1 MTMKEFAEVIKK
13 SRIVGNNTVKIIQEL
28 FKAAGAEE
36 AVSGWSKTSSLSPS
50 PTESTVKKW
59 FNGSRPGVSRYF
71 PTLRIENKE
80 RAHGFLLKTPKKDQ
94 WKELRELFREW
105 RNDHKS
111 TDEDFCI
118 NTETENF
125 TTFSTS
131 FWRQFASF
139 FDSLKIWDDTEELYS
154 EIGTS
159 QEDDTANEM
168 VRVFG
173 ESFTRHKVYE
183 YLPEDIDIVIDSL
196 EVYNEMWKELKNKGE
211 SKRLYCKWF
220 LGDESFMLCAA
231 ICCGEFWKIEMQEK
245 SILLKFDEIFDYE
258 KLPTNEWLTG
268 TFKYAFGNHDIPDN
282 ETLSWKECWGKII
295 IVDINSLANWDNPA
309 DDANLLIEDWYMLID
324 DILELDSMID
334 EFTEDINDKIVEK
347 YEGVTLDNKSR
358 VRYNGIKRYGKALKK
373 FKEYLGEFRNLQKQK
388 DEYHGK

>member
-118 NTETENF
+118 NTETEILLHF
-125 TTFSTS
+125 
-131 FWRQFASF
+131 RQ
-139 FDSLKIWDDTEELYS
+139 
-154 EIGTS
+154 
-159 QEDDTANEM
+159 
-168 VRVFG
+168 VFG
-173 ESFTRHKVYE
+173 DN
-183 YLPEDIDIVIDSL
+183 LPL
-196 EVYNEMWKELKNKGE
+196 
-211 SKRLYCKWF
+211 F
-220 LGDESFMLCAA
+220 L
-231 ICCGEFWKIEMQEK
+231 I
-245 SILLKFDEIFDYE
+245 
-258 KLPTNEWLTG
+258 
-268 TFKYAFGNHDIPDN
+268 H
-282 ETLSWKECWGKII
+282 
-295 IVDINSLANWDNPA
+295 
-309 DDANLLIEDWYMLID
+309 
-324 DILELDSMID
+324 
-334 EFTEDINDKIVEK
+334 
-347 YEGVTLDNKSR
+347 
-358 VRYNGIKRYGKALKK
+358 
-373 FKEYLGEFRNLQKQK
+373 
-388 DEYHGK
+388 